1 MPPYSRNHLF
11 NMRIIAN
18 AVYSY
23 IFCILFLQY
32 TNSVIKY
39 YSGDKMMLN
48 DVLKANKSFVKEFE
62 PEKLSHIPQKKLAIV
77 TCMDTRLTGFLEPA
91 MGIKRG
97 DAKIIKNAGNA
108 AVDRDVIRSVAAAIY
123 ALGAEEVMVVGH
135 YDCGMANVD
144 PEKLITAMKERG
156 VDEET
161 LSQVDLKEWI
171 GAIDS
176 EEGNVLQVV
185 KKIKESPFIPDD
197 VPVHG
202 LIIDLYDGKLK
213 VLVKDEIS

>member
-1 MPPYSRNHLF
+1 
-11 NMRIIAN
+11 
-18 AVYSY
+18 
-23 IFCILFLQY
+23 
-32 TNSVIKY
+32 
-39 YSGDKMMLN
+39 MMLD

-62 PEKLSHIPQKKLAIV
+62 PKKLSHIPQKKLAIV

-123 ALGAEEVMVVGH
+123 ALGADEVMVVGH

-144 PEKLITAMKERG
+144 PEKLIAAMKERG

-161 LSQVDLKEWI
+161 LDQVDLKEWI

>member
-1 MPPYSRNHLF
+1 
-11 NMRIIAN
+11 
-18 AVYSY
+18 
-23 IFCILFLQY
+23 
-32 TNSVIKY
+32 
-39 YSGDKMMLN
+39 MML
-48 DVLKANKSFVKEFE
+48 DEVLKANENFVKEYE
-62 PEKLSHIPQKKLAIV
+62 PKKMSHMPQKKLAIV

-91 MGIKRG
+91 MGIERG

-144 PEKLITAMKERG
+144 PERLTDAMKARG
-156 VDEET
+156 IDEET
-161 LSQVDLKEWI
+161 LKDVDIKEWV

-176 EEGNVLQVV
+176 EEENVLNVV
-185 KKIKESPFIPDD
+185 EKIKGSPFIPDD

-202 LIIDLYDGKLK
+202 LIIDLYDGKIK
-213 VLVKDEIS
+213 VLVEDK